1 MVGYIG
7 ENYEV
12 KAAKDG
18 SLLSGVFYRTKNT
31 GKIEKAV
38 PVNQLSIK
46 GNIGEELNPLYG
58 KNIDTSHVF
67 SLQKKNGHG
76 IDLICK
82 IDSPPPHWITI
93 ETKTVMRE
101 KFDDSGTLIGGSLTE
116 AQKEPIKKLSK
127 HMKNA
132 ENKFY
137 KKMITI

>member
-1 MVGYIG
+1 MVGYVG

-67 SLQKKNGHG
+67 SLQKRMVME
-76 IDLICK
+76 LI
-82 IDSPPPHWITI
+82 
-93 ETKTVMRE
+93 
-101 KFDDSGTLIGGSLTE
+101 
-116 AQKEPIKKLSK
+116 
-127 HMKNA
+127 
-132 ENKFY
+132 
-137 KKMITI
+137 

>member
-1 MVGYIG
+1 M
-7 ENYEV
+7 E
-12 KAAKDG
+12 
-18 SLLSGVFYRTKNT
+18 
-31 GKIEKAV
+31 
-38 PVNQLSIK
+38 
-46 GNIGEELNPLYG
+46 

-67 SLQKKNGHG
+67 SLQKNNGHG
-76 IDLICK
+76 IDLIFK

-101 KFDDSGTLIGGSLTE
+101 KFDDSGTLIGGSLSE